1 MFGSDC
7 SVEAKQ
13 NPSEAAI
20 PFFLLL
26 LNHNI
31 LHLVLHPEQRK
42 NLKTQFRR
50 ICSPPPQHLNCSE
63 EFRVA
68 LVKENIF
75 REA

>member
-1 MFGSDC
+1 MFGSVC
-7 SVEAKQ
+7 SIEAKQ

-20 PFFLLL
+20 LFFLLL
-26 LNHNI
+26 NHSI

-68 LVKENIF
+68 LVKENNIF